1 MEEARVH
8 SETITVT
15 LDDLKAILQAGEILA
30 SALSQEEM
38 EQFSGH
44 RCAPLSPVEY
54 LSRSTNGSSLS
65 QYVPNSILDAEHRET
80 DHKEDDR

>member
-1 MEEARVH
+1 MEKAQVH

-30 SALSQEEM
+30 VALSQEEM

-44 RCAPLSPVEY
+44 QWAQLSPVEC

-65 QYVPNSILDAEHRET
+65 QYVPNSILDAEQRET